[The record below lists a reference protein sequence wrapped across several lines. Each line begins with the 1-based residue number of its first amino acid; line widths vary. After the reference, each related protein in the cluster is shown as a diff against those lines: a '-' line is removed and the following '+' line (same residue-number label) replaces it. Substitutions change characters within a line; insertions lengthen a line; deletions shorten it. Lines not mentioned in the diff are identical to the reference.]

1 MAAMRQL
8 CTSAYLLDAGGL
20 VMSGETNDVIR
31 TYLNRSFS
39 GAASDLT
46 DVRRTGAGEIRFTSM
61 RWEDESG
68 SEMPGLASGHAG
80 RIVLGLSAKKAF
92 TRVRACIAFL
102 DTFEQRVHYL
112 NSYFVGDDLAK
123 VEPGTNLVCEIP
135 RVALAPGRYRVQL
148 WLQTSGTILQDR
160 IPDAGI
166 VDVVEGNFFGT
177 GKAMPEGTQLVLTD
191 YSWRAQAAASE
202 TEEAA
207 SESLSSRF

>member
-39 GAASDLT
+39 GAASDLSNI
-46 DVRRTGAGEIRFTSM
+46 RRTGAGEIRFSSIG
-61 RWEDESG
+61 WEDQTG
-68 SEMPGLASGHAG
+68 SEMPGLTSGHMG
-80 RIVLGLSAKKAF
+80 RIVLGLEAKKAF

-102 DTFEQRVHYL
+102 DTFEQRVQYL
-112 NSYFVGDDLAK
+112 NSYFVGEDMAK
-123 VEPGTNLVCEIP
+123 VEPGTKLVCEIP
-135 RVALAPGRYRVQL
+135 RVTLAPGRYRVQL
-148 WLQTSGTILQDR
+148 WLQTSGTVLQDR
-160 IPDAGI
+160 ITDAGI

-191 YSWRAQAAASE
+191 YAWRVQAADENADS
-202 TEEAA
+202 AMA
-207 SESLSSRF
+207 GVSSRV